1 MFRLVPTRPSPG
13 YVTWLPILKYMVTP
27 VRFLLDNDEV
37 DIKALHVIINRF
49 RQHHALRYSQS
60 CERLPF
66 HQQRI
71 LEALPLL
78 FHRNHAALPG
88 YINEQIPAGFPC
100 YRPSGR
106 SIEALRRLA
115 PSFQEELFL
124 APQCRLQAMFIMG
137 SGGSVAQNSSSDIDV
152 WICCDTHLHAAL
164 WPKVQLLHEW
174 AQDLGLDLHVFLVD
188 PSSFRQQRDLPGCDT
203 PNLLLDEFY
212 RSASLIAGKYPLWWV
227 IPPEHHSQ
235 YHTVRDRLLHYRFIE
250 PRDVIDFGPV
260 TPFPPAELAEA
271 ALVEL
276 ERAIATPHK
285 SLLKLK
291 LVEIYAENP
300 SAAPLSTIYK
310 AALHEG
316 NSDTRDLD
324 TYIMLYRYIDLC
336 LDPSRKLRRFVQNLF
351 IRKATSSNGPQ
362 AVILDELFASWG
374 FSRRD
379 IRYLRAP
386 ERWPFSELLRENADV
401 IQALLSGLKLV
412 YKLALPGAERS
423 TSKEAAKETT
433 RWHWLNE
440 QRRRR
445 VEKSLDQ
452 LTAPQPGTVFRLNP
466 ALLPEGYT
474 ADVFITQTSDGW
486 LAKDNKRTVYT
497 ASRLVEV
504 AVWARIN
511 ALTLVCHEPDHPLA
525 NHLMQITSSLSDDT
539 VQVFINAEFR
549 SSNEN
554 DRLLS
559 QQNDPLDYSG
569 LHRRQVLSLDL
580 VRHTANG
587 NWTVDTFSSGEQI
600 VKGIVEILFKNV
612 PVSWVAIGDLH
623 RLRIQSRL
631 SGLEQQAREALERPN
646 NRFVFPFGEALVCLT
661 RLPDRLDQA
670 LFTDQGEL
678 TNHLSITNGAVTFDR
693 DSFRLSRPI
702 NGMANRGL
710 RTSNSS

>member
-1 MFRLVPTRPSPG
+1 
-13 YVTWLPILKYMVTP
+13 MVTP
-27 VRFLLDNDEV
+27 IRFLLDNDEV
-37 DIKALHVIINRF
+37 DIKALHIIIERF

-66 HQQRI
+66 QQQRI

-78 FHRNHAALPG
+78 FHWNHAALPG
-88 YINEQIPAGFPC
+88 YINEQIPAGFPG
-100 YRPSGR
+100 YRPSDR
-106 SIEALRRLA
+106 SNDALRALA
-115 PSFQEELFL
+115 PSFQAEPFL

-188 PSSFRQQRDLPGCDT
+188 PSSFRQQRDLPGCNT

-227 IPPEHHSQ
+227 IPSEHHSQ
-235 YHTVRDRLLHYRFIE
+235 YHTLRDRLLHYRFIE
-250 PRDVIDFGPV
+250 PGDVIDFGPV

-271 ALVEL
+271 ALMEL
-276 ERAIATPHK
+276 ERAITTPHK

-291 LVEIYAENP
+291 LVEIYAEN
-300 SAAPLSTIYK
+300 SSEAPLSTVYK
-310 AALHEG
+310 TALYEG
-316 NSDTRDLD
+316 NTDARNLD
-324 TYIMLYRYIDLC
+324 TYIMLYRYIDRC
-336 LDPSRKLRRFVQNLF
+336 MNPSSKLQRFVQNLF
-351 IRKATSSNGPQ
+351 IRKATCSKGPQ

-423 TSKEAAKETT
+423 TCKETAAETT

-474 ADVFITQTSDGW
+474 GEVSIMQTSDGW
-486 LAKDNKRTVYT
+486 LAKDNERTVYT

-504 AVWARIN
+504 VVWARIN
-511 ALTLVCHEPDHPLA
+511 ALTLVYKGPDQLLA

-539 VQVFINAEFR
+539 GQVFVNAELI

-554 DRLLS
+554 DMLLS
-559 QQNDPLDYSG
+559 QQNDPLDYSA

-587 NWTVDTFSSGEQI
+587 AWSVDTYSGKER
-600 VKGIVEILFKNV
+600 VVEGIVEILFQNV
-612 PVSWVAIGDLH
+612 PVSWVAIGDLN
-623 RLRIQSRL
+623 RFRIQSRL
-631 SGLEQQAREALERPN
+631 SGLEQQARAALERPN
-646 NRFVFPFGEALVCLT
+646 NRFVFPFGEDLVCLT
-661 RLPDRLDQA
+661 RLPDRLQQA
-670 LFTDQGEL
+670 SFTDQGEL
-678 TNHLSITNGAVTFDR
+678 HNHLSITDGAVTFDR
-693 DSFRLSRPI
+693 DSFRLSRPM
-702 NGMANRGL
+702 NGLPNRGL
-710 RTSNSS
+710 RAS